1 MQDIQ
6 KTKENSLSLFDLL
19 ADAFLK
25 DKLSNFYLNLSIYLS
40 NLVSNITIL
49 NHCTVYVSN
58 SSICYL
64 SRSMRNILVWQKD
77 KRAKENA
84 VSWSLSLPISL
95 LFPFH
100 LSISLILCPSSS
112 CTTFWPSISVFH
124 YLRYHHHHPH
134 PPPWSASAWNLLT
147 SYFHSFFD
155 SLQLRT
161 LVKLAHTELWIN
173 WII

>member
-64 SRSMRNILVWQKD
+64 SRSMRNILV
-77 KRAKENA
+77 
-84 VSWSLSLPISL
+84 
-95 LFPFH
+95 
-100 LSISLILCPSSS
+100 
-112 CTTFWPSISVFH
+112 
-124 YLRYHHHHPH
+124 
-134 PPPWSASAWNLLT
+134 
-147 SYFHSFFD
+147 
-155 SLQLRT
+155 
-161 LVKLAHTELWIN
+161 
-173 WII
+173 

>member
-25 DKLSNFYLNLSIYLS
+25 DKLFNFYLNLSIYLS

-64 SRSMRNILVWQKD
+64 SRNMRNILV
-77 KRAKENA
+77 
-84 VSWSLSLPISL
+84 
-95 LFPFH
+95 
-100 LSISLILCPSSS
+100 
-112 CTTFWPSISVFH
+112 
-124 YLRYHHHHPH
+124 
-134 PPPWSASAWNLLT
+134 
-147 SYFHSFFD
+147 
-155 SLQLRT
+155 
-161 LVKLAHTELWIN
+161 
-173 WII
+173 